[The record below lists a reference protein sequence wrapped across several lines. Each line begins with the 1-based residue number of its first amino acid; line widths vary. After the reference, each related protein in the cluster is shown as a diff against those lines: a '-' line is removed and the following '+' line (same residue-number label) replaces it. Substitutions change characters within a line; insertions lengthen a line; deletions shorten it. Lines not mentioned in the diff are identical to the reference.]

1 MGRFRWSVLLV
12 GLLLVG
18 PLIWVLRRGFDFDPH
33 YIESPLVGRNAP
45 DFSLPSLDGDKT
57 VQLADLGGKPTVVN
71 FWATWCIPCKQEHP
85 MLVEAARAYGDAV
98 NFVGIVY
105 QDEPANIHAWLN
117 RNGGYA
123 FPILIDQGTSA
134 AIAYGV
140 YGVPESFVLDASGL
154 IVHKFTG
161 PIDPTQ
167 LQSLLGSLLQNRAAT
182 PGQIKGSDVAAVVG
196 QPSGQPV
203 TGDELRAKT
212 KSIAALLRCPTCQGM
227 SAGESPSDA
236 ARAMRGEVERLVAQG
251 YDQEQILLY
260 FEASYGEFIR
270 LDPKSGGF
278 NDAVWMLPV
287 GFLLI
292 GGAFAAWRM
301 VGRRG
306 PSPAAATA
314 PVTAQT
320 ESAPDAPTEDPY
332 LRRIREELDS

>member
-1 MGRFRWSVLLV
+1 MGRFRWGVFIV

-33 YIESPLVGRNAP
+33 YIESPLVGRMAP
-45 DFSLPSLDGDKT
+45 AFDLPKLDGDGRT
-57 VQLADLGGKPTVVN
+57 TLSELGGKPSVVN

-85 MLVEAARAYGDAV
+85 MLVAASKAYGEAV

-105 QDEPANIHAWLN
+105 QDDPKTIHGWLD

-123 FPILIDQGTSA
+123 FPILIDEGTSA

-140 YGVPESFVLDASGL
+140 YGVPESFVLDSSGM

-161 PIDPTQ
+161 PIDPSQ
-167 LQSLLGSLLQNRAAT
+167 LKAILDSLLQNRAEVA
-182 PGQIKGSDVAAVVG
+182 GEVKGSDVAAIVG
-196 QPSGQPV
+196 APSGPPV
-203 TGDELRAKT
+203 TGDELRART
-212 KSIAALLRCPTCQGM
+212 KAIAALLRCPTCQGM

-270 LDPKSGGF
+270 LDPKAEGF
-278 NDAVWMLPV
+278 GVAVWAMPA
-287 GFLLI
+287 GFLAL
-292 GGAFAAWRM
+292 GAAFAAWRIF
-301 VGRRG
+301 RRR
-306 PSPAAATA
+306 PAPAAPIPPAVAAA
-314 PVTAQT
+314 PPA
-320 ESAPDAPTEDPY
+320 EDPY
-332 LRRIREELDS
+332 LARIRKELDS